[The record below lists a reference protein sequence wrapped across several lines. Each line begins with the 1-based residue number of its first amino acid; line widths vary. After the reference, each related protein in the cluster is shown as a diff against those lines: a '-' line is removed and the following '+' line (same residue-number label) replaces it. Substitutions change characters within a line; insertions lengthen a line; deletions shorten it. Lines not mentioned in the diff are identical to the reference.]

1 MTGGGWVDQVYRESE
16 LASGYQGQRVLERL
30 LKELTPVCGLPE
42 LEIAHDRR
50 PCNSATMVLD
60 AWGMQPDESLGTG
73 PDGVPYDSLYVIG
86 FLDGRATRESI
97 LSLEACGDAIRGMSW
112 FYQRSARDGGGSVKP
127 LHEIT
132 SPSEASYN
140 AARYISDERATI
152 KHVQFILI
160 TTLPG
165 DEEKLQWVADVALHN
180 EGLGEIGSVDV
191 WTLPRLER
199 LRTIGADEGM
209 VVLDLTE
216 LDEGSLP
223 GQQPAPHPVI
233 ECGIEGGWEVY
244 LTSFT
249 GHQIARFYGRHR
261 QRLLNENVRA
271 FLQFSTKTN
280 KAILATIKSDPVKF
294 VSYNNGIS
302 IVAQSAT
309 KTYQCAED
317 CCGSGYVTFVESCPK
332 ACCTA
337 KGGARRQANVD
348 ALSSLHD
355 AQIVNGGQTTA
366 AIFHASRD
374 PIVRRSGSL
383 GSVRVPVKITIVS
396 GSTDDRDDAIA
407 LIAKFANTQNSIK
420 AGDLES
426 NNQFFRR
433 LEAAAG
439 RIAAPSGPRTGSFW
453 VFERTRGRYAETAQL
468 EGPDWL
474 RAHPQEQKI
483 DKYLLA
489 DVMNCVSARP
499 YEAQLGGDALFARYL
514 RWLRSNGGR
523 AGKKGALAERL
534 FFADSLIDDE
544 DQALQHEW
552 AGIVGSVLVRRELER
567 VFAETEG
574 YLRSISYRY
583 VLALAYRAFGTRW
596 RSIWDHQNV
605 EEAYR
610 RVLSG
615 SAAAAGTSEPTFSA
629 WAVLAGGVVKEG
641 VEQSRLQTD
650 GTTREVNYT
659 GKIEETWSNVLRIAK
674 ENRLIIDG

>member
-1 MTGGGWVDQVYRESE
+1 MTGSGWVDQVYLESA
-16 LASGYQGQRVLERL
+16 LASGYQAQRVLERL
-30 LKELTPVCGLPE
+30 LKELTPVCGLPL

-50 PCNSATMVLD
+50 PCKSATMVLD
-60 AWGMQPDESLGTG
+60 AWGMQPDESLGSG
-73 PDGVPYDSLYVIG
+73 PDGVPYDSLYLIG
-86 FLDGRATRESI
+86 FLDARATRESI

-127 LHEIT
+127 LHEQT
-132 SPSEASYN
+132 PPSDASYD
-140 AARYISDERATI
+140 AARYICEQRATI

-165 DEEKLQWVADVALHN
+165 DEEKLQMVADAALHN

-199 LRTIGADEGM
+199 LQFVGGDEGL

-216 LDEGSLP
+216 LDEDSAP
-223 GQQPAPHPVI
+223 GQLPASHPVI

-280 KAILATIKSDPVKF
+280 KAILATVKSDPVKF

-302 IVAQSAT
+302 IVARSAT

-317 CCGSGYVTFVESCPK
+317 CCASGYVTFEDSCPK

-337 KGGARRQANVD
+337 KGGAQRQANVD
-348 ALSSLHD
+348 ALSILHD

-439 RIAAPSGPRTGSFW
+439 RIAAPSGARSGSFW

-468 EGPDWL
+468 EGADWL
-474 RAHPQEQKI
+474 RAHPQEQKV

-514 RWLRSNGGR
+514 RWLRSSGGR
-523 AGKKGALAERL
+523 AGKKGSLAERL
-534 FFADSLIDDE
+534 FFVDSPVDE
-544 DQALQHEW
+544 EEQALQLEW
-552 AGIVGSVLVRRELER
+552 AGIVGAVLVRRELER

-596 RSIWDHQNV
+596 GSIWSRQDV
-605 EEAYR
+605 EDAYR
-610 RVLSG
+610 HELSG
-615 SAAAAGTSEPTFSA
+615 AEQAAGTTAPTFAA
-629 WAVLAGGVVKEG
+629 WAAIAGAIVKDG
-641 VEQSRLQTD
+641 VEVSRARPD
-650 GTTREVNYT
+650 GEDRELNYT
-659 GKIEETWSNVLRIAK
+659 AKMAETWDNVLRLAI
-674 ENRLIIDG
+674 ERRLISR

>member
-1 MTGGGWVDQVYRESE
+1 VNGGGWIDQLYLESE

-30 LKELTPVCGLPE
+30 LKELMPVCGLPE

-60 AWGMQPDESLGTG
+60 AWGMQPDESLGSG
-73 PDGVPYDSLYVIG
+73 PDGVPFDALYLIG
-86 FLDGRATRESI
+86 FLDGKATREMS
-97 LSLEACGDAIRGMSW
+97 LSLEACGDAIRGMTW
-112 FYQRSARDGGGSVKP
+112 FYQRSARDGGGSVPP

-140 AARYISDERATI
+140 AARYISDERASI

-160 TTLPG
+160 STLPG
-165 DEEKLQWVADVALHN
+165 DEEKLQMVADAALRN
-180 EGLGEIGSVDV
+180 GGLGELGSVEV
-191 WTLPRLER
+191 WPLSRLER
-199 LRTIGADEGM
+199 LQSGGNDEGL

-216 LDEGSLP
+216 LDEGSAP
-223 GQQPAPHPVI
+223 GQLPAPHPVI

-249 GHQIARFYGRHR
+249 GHQIARFYGKHR

-317 CCGSGYVTFVESCPK
+317 CCESEYVRFEDSCQK
-332 ACCTA
+332 ACCMAMGKT
-337 KGGARRQANVD
+337 RLQANVD
-348 ALSSLHD
+348 SLSSLHD

-374 PIVRRSGSL
+374 PNVRRSGSL

-433 LEAAAG
+433 LEAAASG
-439 RIAAPSGPRTGSFW
+439 IAAPSGLRTGSFW

-474 RAHPQEQKI
+474 RAHPQEQKV

-489 DVMNCVSARP
+489 DVMNCVSGRP

-514 RWLRSNGGR
+514 RWLRSNGGQ

-534 FFADSLIDDE
+534 FFADSSIGDE
-544 DQALQHEW
+544 DKCLQHEW
-552 AGIVGSVLVRRELER
+552 AGIVGAVLVRRELER
-567 VFAETEG
+567 VFAGTEG

-583 VLALAYRAFGTRW
+583 VLALAYRAFGMRW
-596 RSIWDHQNV
+596 GSIWSRQDV
-605 EEAYR
+605 EDAYR
-610 RVLSG
+610 HELSG
-615 SAAAAGTSEPTFSA
+615 AESAAGTTAPTFAA
-629 WAVLAGGVVKEG
+629 WAAIAGTIVKDG
-641 VEQSRLQTD
+641 VEESRTRPD
-650 GTTREVNYT
+650 GDLRELNYT
-659 GKIEETWSNVLRIAK
+659 AKMSETWEHVLRLAI
-674 ENRLIIDG
+674 ERQLTV

>member
-1 MTGGGWVDQVYRESE
+1 MTGGGWIDQVYLESE
-16 LASGYQGQRVLERL
+16 LSSGYQGQRVLERL
-30 LKELTPVCGLPE
+30 LKELTPVCGLQDI
-42 LEIAHDRR
+42 EIAHDRR
-50 PCNSATMVLD
+50 PCKDSTMVLD
-60 AWGMQPDESLGTG
+60 AWGMQSDESLGSTAG
-73 PDGVPYDSLYVIG
+73 GVPLNALYLIG
-86 FLDGRATRESI
+86 FLDREATRAAR
-97 LSLEACGDAIRGMSW
+97 LSLEACGDAIRGMVW
-112 FYQRSARDGGGSVKP
+112 FYQRSDRGDVGGVRP

-140 AARYISDERATI
+140 AAKWISDESALI

-165 DEEKLQWVADVALHN
+165 DEEKLQRVAEGVLRN

-191 WTLPRLER
+191 WTLSRLER
-199 LRTIGADEGM
+199 LRNNGGNEGL

-216 LDEGSLP
+216 PDEGSPPEQL
-223 GQQPAPHPVI
+223 PAPHPVI

-249 GHQIARFYGRHR
+249 GHQIARFYSKHR

-280 KAILATIKSDPVKF
+280 KAILATIKADPVKF

-302 IVAQSAT
+302 IVARSAT
-309 KTYQCAED
+309 KTYQCAEE
-317 CCGSGYVTFVESCPK
+317 CCANGYVIFEDSCQK
-332 ACCTA
+332 ACCKA
-337 KGGARRQANVD
+337 KDETRRQSNVD
-348 ALSSLHD
+348 ALSILYD

-383 GSVRVPVKITIVS
+383 SRVRVPVKITIVS
-396 GSTDDRDDAIA
+396 GSADDRDDAIA

-426 NNQFFRR
+426 NNQFFRK

-453 VFERTRGRYAETAQL
+453 VFERARGRFAETAQL

-474 RAHPQEQKI
+474 RAHPQEQRI

-489 DVMNCVSARP
+489 DVMNCVSGRP
-499 YEAQLGGDALFARYL
+499 HEAQLGGDALFSRYL
-514 RWLRSNGGR
+514 RWLRSNGGS
-523 AGKKGALAERL
+523 AGKKGALVERL
-534 FFADSLIDDE
+534 YFAESSAE
-544 DQALQHEW
+544 DAEHALQLEW
-552 AGIVGSVLVRRELER
+552 AGVVSSVLVRRELER

-574 YLRSISYRY
+574 FMRSICYRY

-596 RSIWDHQNV
+596 RSIWDRQDV
-605 EEAYR
+605 EDAYR
-610 RVLSG
+610 HELSG
-615 SAAAAGTSEPTFSA
+615 SDAAAGTTAPSFSA
-629 WAVLAGGVVKEG
+629 WAVLAGEVVKEG
-641 VEQSRLQTD
+641 VENSRIQID
-650 GTTREVNYT
+650 GTAREINYT
-659 GKIEETWSNVLRIAK
+659 GKIEETWSNVLRVAEEK
-674 ENRLIIDG
+674 RLIID

>member
-1 MTGGGWVDQVYRESE
+1 VTGSGWVDQVYRESA
-16 LASGYQGQRVLERL
+16 LVSGYQAQRVLERL
-30 LKELTPVCGLPE
+30 LKELTPVCGLPL

-50 PCNSATMVLD
+50 PCKSATMVLD
-60 AWGMQPDESLGTG
+60 AWGTQPDESLGSG
-73 PDGVPYDSLYVIG
+73 PDGVPYDSLYLIG
-86 FLDGRATRESI
+86 FLDARATRESN

-112 FYQRSARDGGGSVKP
+112 FYQRSSRDAGGSVKP
-127 LHEIT
+127 LHEQT
-132 SPSEASYN
+132 PPSDASYD
-140 AARYISDERATI
+140 AARYICEQRATI

-165 DEEKLQWVADVALHN
+165 DEEKLQVVAEAALHN

-199 LRTIGADEGM
+199 LRTVGGDEGL

-216 LDEGSLP
+216 LDEGSAP
-223 GQQPAPHPVI
+223 GLRPAPHPVI

-309 KTYQCAED
+309 KTYQCTED
-317 CCGSGYVTFVESCPK
+317 CCANGYVTFEDSCQK
-332 ACCTA
+332 DCCAA
-337 KGGARRQANVD
+337 KGGGRGQANVD
-348 ALSSLHD
+348 ALLSLHD

-374 PIVRRSGSL
+374 PGVRRSGSL
-383 GSVRVPVKITIVS
+383 SSVRVPVKITIVS

-474 RAHPQEQKI
+474 RAHPQEQKV

-489 DVMNCVSARP
+489 DVMNCTSGRP

-514 RWLRSNGGR
+514 RWLRSSGGR
-523 AGKKGALAERL
+523 VGKKGVLAERL
-534 FFADSLIDDE
+534 FFVDSPMHDE
-544 DQALQHEW
+544 EQALQLEW
-552 AGIVGSVLVRRELER
+552 AGVVASVLVRRELEK

-583 VLALAYRAFGTRW
+583 VLALAHRAFGTRW
-596 RSIWDHQNV
+596 RSIWSRQDV
-605 EEAYR
+605 EDAYR
-610 RVLSG
+610 HELSG
-615 SAAAAGTSEPTFSA
+615 AEQAAGTTAPTFAA
-629 WAVLAGGVVKEG
+629 WAAIAGTIVKDG
-641 VEQSRLQTD
+641 VEASRIRPD
-650 GTTREVNYT
+650 GEVRELNYT
-659 GKIEETWSNVLRIAK
+659 AKMAETWDNVLRLAI
-674 ENRLIIDG
+674 ERRLITS

>member
-42 LEIAHDRR
+42 IEIAHDRR
-50 PCNSATMVLD
+50 PCNLSTMVLD
-60 AWGMQPDESLGTG
+60 AWGMQPDESLGSG
-73 PDGVPYDSLYVIG
+73 QDGVPYDALYLIG
-86 FLDGRATRESI
+86 FLDGKATRETS
-97 LSLEACGDAIRGMSW
+97 LSLEACGNAVRGMSW
-112 FYQRSARDGGGSVKP
+112 FYQRSARDGEASARP

-140 AARYISDERATI
+140 AAKYISDERASI

-165 DEEKLQWVADVALHN
+165 DNEEKLQMVADAALRN

-191 WTLPRLER
+191 WTLSRLER
-199 LRTIGADEGM
+199 LRAGGGDEGL

-216 LDEGSLP
+216 LDEDSAP
-223 GQQPAPHPVI
+223 GQLPAPHPVI
-233 ECGIEGGWEVY
+233 ECGIERGWEVY

-280 KAILATIKSDPVKF
+280 KAILATLKSDPVKF

-302 IVAQSAT
+302 IVARSAA
-309 KTYQCAED
+309 KNYQCAED
-317 CCGSGYVTFVESCPK
+317 CCANEYVTFADSCPK
-332 ACCTA
+332 SCCKA
-337 KGGARRQANVD
+337 KGGGQRQTNVD
-348 ALSSLHD
+348 ALLSLHD

-374 PIVRRSGSL
+374 PGVRRSGSL

-474 RAHPQEQKI
+474 RAHPQEQKV

-489 DVMNCVSARP
+489 DVMNCVSGRP

-514 RWLRSNGGR
+514 RWLRSSSGR
-523 AGKKGALAERL
+523 VGKKGALAERL
-534 FFADSLIDDE
+534 FFVESPMDDE
-544 DQALQHEW
+544 EQALQREW
-552 AGIVGSVLVRRELER
+552 AGIVGSVLVRRELES
-567 VFAETEG
+567 VFADTEG

-583 VLALAYRAFGTRW
+583 VLALAYRAFGVRWGSLWTRQ
-596 RSIWDHQNV
+596 DV
-605 EEAYR
+605 EDAYR
-610 RVLSG
+610 HELSG
-615 SAAAAGTSEPTFSA
+615 VEAAAGTVAPSFAA
-629 WAVLAGGVVKEG
+629 WAAIAGAIVKDG
-641 VEQSRLQTD
+641 VEASRTRPD
-650 GTTREVNYT
+650 GEERELNYT
-659 GKIEETWSNVLRIAK
+659 AKMAETWDNVLRLAI
-674 ENRLIIDG
+674 ERQLIV